1 MLKRQPKDEYFNQLQ
16 ALQESSEDEEEM
28 NELRIKGQAL
38 PTPCQSPSTSNKPVS
53 NQYLIEE
60 SQNQHCDQL
69 VKSSDL
75 PSVSFQVKR
84 VSRIP
89 GRSLQLE
96 VEPSTVLETPNA
108 KSPLS
113 SPSTARSLVLETPR
127 LLWNPRWQQHSGAKV
142 SVLNSGKKM
151 IRCPNQCRINT
162 SRSGSPFVA
171 NKFASKHPSK
181 FIQTRE
187 ETRKVSMSM
196 RKPSLTG
203 SMDLKPDLT
212 HHQVFPSIG
221 SVVMKNSLGINSMLK
236 KKNKGRPH

>member
-1 MLKRQPKDEYFNQLQ
+1 MDKKEYFDQLQ

-38 PTPCQSPSTSNKPVS
+38 PTPRQSPSTSNKPIHK
-53 NQYLIEE
+53 QYLFEE
-60 SQNQHCDQL
+60 SQNHHCDQL

-75 PSVSFQVKR
+75 PSVSCEVKR

-89 GRSLQLE
+89 EQYLQRE
-96 VEPSTVLETPNA
+96 VEPSIVLETPNA

-113 SPSTARSLVLETPR
+113 SPSTARSFVLETPR
-127 LLWNPRWQQHSGAKV
+127 LLWNSRWQQHSRTKV

-151 IRCPNQCRINT
+151 IRCPNQSRIYT
-162 SRSGSPFVA
+162 SGSGSPFVA
-171 NKFASKHPSK
+171 NKFPSENSSKI
-181 FIQTRE
+181 IQTRE

-196 RKPSLTG
+196 RKPSLT
-203 SMDLKPDLT
+203 SSTDLKPDVI

-236 KKNKGRPH
+236 KKNKRKPH